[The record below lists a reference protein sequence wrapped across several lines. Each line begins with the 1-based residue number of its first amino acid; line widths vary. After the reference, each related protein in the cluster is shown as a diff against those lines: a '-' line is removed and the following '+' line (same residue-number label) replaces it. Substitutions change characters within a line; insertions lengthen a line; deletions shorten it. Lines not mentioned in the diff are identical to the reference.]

1 MIRSKTLRKRIV
13 YGISLLLPD
22 VIGRGTLIN
31 IYVKISILKQSSCER
46 DV

>member
-1 MIRSKTLRKRIV
+1 MIKKQDFKAMS
-13 YGISLLLPD
+13 GEMSLLLPD

-31 IYVKISILKQSSCER
+31 IYVKTSILKQSSCER